1 MLNKF
6 INFKIFITSLAIGLL
21 MVYLTHPKSTV
32 IYVYPTPDN
41 FDKLKFKDN
50 ANNCYKFIANRVEC
64 PKDKNMIKS
73 IPVQN

>member
-6 INFKIFITSLAIGLL
+6 INIKIFITSLAIGLL
-21 MVYLTHPKSTV
+21 MVYLIQPKSTV

-41 FDKLKFKDN
+41 FDKLKFKDH
-50 ANNCYKFIANRVEC
+50 ASNCYKFTAERVQC
-64 PKDKNMIKS
+64 PKDKKKIKS